1 LFLWPLAARAQQSS
15 MPVIGFL
22 HAGSPEANVT
32 LVQAFREGLAES
44 GYVDGQN
51 AMIQFRWAG
60 GQDPRLAEMAADLV
74 RGRAAVIVTPAST
87 PAALAAKA
95 ATNTIPIVFTTGGD
109 PVALGLVRSLNR
121 PGENATGMTFM
132 TVELTAKRLGLLREL
147 VPGGRRLFALVNP
160 RYALADAITKD
171 VQVAGSNFGL
181 DIEIL
186 HAATEREID
195 KAFAVLIDKRA
206 DALLVAPDPYF
217 TNRRRQIV
225 TLAIRHAV
233 PAVYAIR
240 EFAEAGGLLSY
251 GPSFPDMYRQT
262 GIYTGRILK
271 GEKPADLPIMQPTKF
286 ELVVNLTTAKALGV
300 TIPNTLIALADEVIE

>member
-1 LFLWPLAARAQQSS
+1 
-15 MPVIGFL
+15 
-22 HAGSPEANVT
+22 
-32 LVQAFREGLAES
+32 
-44 GYVDGQN
+44 
-51 AMIQFRWAG
+51 
-60 GQDPRLAEMAADLV
+60 
-74 RGRAAVIVTPAST
+74 
-87 PAALAAKA
+87 
-95 ATNTIPIVFTTGGD
+95 
-109 PVALGLVRSLNR
+109 
-121 PGENATGMTFM
+121 MTFM

-160 RYALADAITKD
+160 RYALADAIIKD

-206 DALLVAPDPYF
+206 DALLIAPDPYF